1 MTINKMAEM
10 VIENKID
17 EMLKCLDVDIE
28 HIQTNLSRLNE
39 LRAFV
44 IKRDDTQLMKLLN
57 EIQMESDSYKEHELK
72 RKMIRASLS
81 KLLGCGIDKI
91 TLSNLETMLDNDK
104 RKEVSDKKALLKTL
118 VESFKSEY
126 ASTIVLV
133 SECSRFNKMLIKSI
147 FEPTKNNSVS
157 YNAKGGS
164 RNNRESDKSWLINCN
179 L

>member
-1 MTINKMAEM
+1 MEAM

-17 EMLKCLDVDIE
+17 DLLSCLDVDIE

-44 IKRDDTQLMKLLN
+44 IKRDDEQLMKLLN
-57 EIQMESDSYKEHELK
+57 EIQMESDSYKEHEFK
-72 RKMIRASLS
+72 RQMIRRNLAGM
-81 KLLGCGIDKI
+81 LGCAINKV
-91 TLSNLETMLDNDK
+91 TLSSLANILSEEK
-104 RKEVSDKKALLKTL
+104 RNIINTKKAQIKSL

-126 ASTIVLV
+126 ASTIILV

-147 FEPTKNNSVS
+147 FEPSKTSSV
-157 YNAKGGS
+157 YYKPNGRVKEH
-164 RNNRESDKSWLINCN
+164 RDNNRSWLVNCD